1 MRNGLEEKVDS
12 VEKRMEKLG
21 SDVQKIYENQ
31 IDLKYVLDKLT
42 GLEDRSRRNN
52 LRIDGIKH
60 CVISVRIRSYSGPY
74 FPGFGLNNSK
84 YGRFLCSKTDKKET
98 WNDCEE
104 KVQDK
109 FVQKLVLDGI
119 EIELAR

>member
-1 MRNGLEEKVDS
+1 
-12 VEKRMEKLG
+12 MEKLG
-21 SDVQKIYENQ
+21 SAVQEVYENQ
-31 IDLKYVLDKLT
+31 IDLMYVLDKLAE
-42 GLEDRSRRNN
+42 LEDRSRRNN

-60 CVISVRIRSYSGPY
+60 CVKSVRILSYSGPY
-74 FPGFGLNNSK
+74 FPAFGLNNSE
-84 YGRFLCSKTDKKET
+84 YGHFLRSKRDKKET

-109 FVQKLVLDGI
+109 FVQKLGLDGI